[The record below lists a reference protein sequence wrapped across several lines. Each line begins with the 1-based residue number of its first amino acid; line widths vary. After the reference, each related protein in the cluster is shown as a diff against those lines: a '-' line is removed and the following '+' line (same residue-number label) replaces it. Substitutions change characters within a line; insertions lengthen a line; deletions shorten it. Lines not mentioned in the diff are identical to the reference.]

1 MAEAGFTVTYLLLR
15 AVGHHASG
23 QDSRTALAVVH
34 DVVYVFFYVPIV
46 RFLGQDHFHGT
57 GKMHIKEGSDK
68 ILNREFYSIFV
79 TDKMKLSQGTKQER
93 RLQQT
98 SWRFSSVESVR
109 LKIGNTQVRILQSE
123 KKTSWKRDAYSK
135 LVRQGGVTHTSGCIS

>member
-1 MAEAGFTVTYLLLR
+1 ML
-15 AVGHHASG
+15 
-23 QDSRTALAVVH
+23 
-34 DVVYVFFYVPIV
+34 
-46 RFLGQDHFHGT
+46 
-57 GKMHIKEGSDK
+57 KMHIKEGSDK
-68 ILNREFYSIFV
+68 ILNREFYSIFT

-123 KKTSWKRDAYSK
+123 KDVLKKRC
-135 LVRQGGVTHTSGCIS
+135 VQQTR